1 MTGMW
6 FGLAA
11 IALAGAVALLYIDRM
26 QRQRTGRLRQ
36 TWAEAQGYTF
46 NDVDPELPGTWQR
59 ASLAK
64 QDYLSAVDIVA
75 GIRRGEKFLL
85 FDLEE
90 AATIVAVHRNVGSD
104 VDIDLRLKTMSPPRD
119 HDLELVGAIG
129 DRVLF
134 GTDVDIARR
143 VVDHRM
149 MRLTEA
155 IPETLQVLWSEGA
168 WTLGSMHVG
177 TSSREWDD
185 AVDAVVR
192 LSGIL
197 YQLPPTTEPE
207 ALDAA
212 GHDPGRPYPP
222 LVPGEDGALP
232 TRPTRPA
239 VATAPAGSSVP
250 PLVHPEDGPP
260 PVL

>member
-1 MTGMW
+1 MW

-11 IALAGAVALLYIDRM
+11 IALAGAVALLYVDRM
-26 QRQRTGRLRQ
+26 QRQRTGQARQ
-36 TWAEAQGYTF
+36 IWANAQGYNF
-46 NDVDPELPGTWQR
+46 NDVDPELPGTWHR

-90 AATIVAVHRNVGSD
+90 AATIVAVRRNVGSE

-129 DRVLF
+129 ERVLF
-134 GTDVDIARR
+134 ATDVDIARR
-143 VVDHRM
+143 VVDQRM
-149 MRLTEA
+149 MRLTEE
-155 IPETLQVLWSEGA
+155 IPETLQALWSEGA
-168 WTLGSMHVG
+168 WTLGSMPVG

-207 ALDAA
+207 TLDAA

-250 PLVHPEDGPP
+250 PQAHPEDGPP